1 VGGAAW
7 LYIVTNAW
15 FVLALLPFPLR
26 RGQKWVDREREI
38 RAHMNLLARGYAWES
53 HDPLRSLAVLVI
65 LPLVLLGAAR
75 WGGGAERVVVAL
87 AIALMPW
94 LAARPGPAA
103 GHDRVAR
110 LV

>member
-1 VGGAAW
+1 
-7 LYIVTNAW
+7 
-15 FVLALLPFPLR
+15 
-26 RGQKWVDREREI
+26 
-38 RAHMNLLARGYAWES
+38 
-53 HDPLRSLAVLVI
+53 VI

-94 LAARPGPAA
+94 LAARPGAAA
-103 GHDRVAR
+103 GDDRVAR